1 VEGTGERTT
10 EPRTSYSVVRA
21 QQDLRH
27 GETSIG
33 LIATGVN
40 RALDEWTTPF
50 LRSDAYAAGANARH
64 RWDGGRYE
72 LSASLTGSAMH
83 GSPEAMLR
91 TQTNPVHLYQRPDAG
106 LPLDSS
112 RTVLN
117 GDAEEVIFGKT
128 GGRLFRFQT
137 SWQRQSPGFDVN
149 DLGYLRR
156 ANLQSFNNWAAF
168 TFRDPNQVYRQ
179 LQGNFNAWGYWT
191 SAGLPTERALNTNW
205 HMNLQNNT
213 WVNAGITLGQLGG
226 VYCDNCARGGP
237 AFRTSPVTNVNL
249 SWQGDDRGNVVPSLF
264 TSLTRGDEGRSRTID
279 VSPEI
284 QFLPLPQLQLDLSV
298 EWNQNHDDGQWL
310 GNFTDEAGV
319 THYTFA
325 RLEQETQAVGVR
337 VSYAMTTTL
346 SFQLYAAPFV
356 SRGKYTNPRELSATP
371 RAEAYDD
378 RYAPYIPPSGT
389 FMGFDVLQLRSN
401 SVLRWEFRPGSTL
414 FAVWSHGRDGFD
426 GQYLDRPWREEYDG
440 LFALHPIN
448 TVLVKVAYLLE

>member
-1 VEGTGERTT
+1 VT
-10 EPRTSYSVVRA
+10 
-21 QQDLRH
+21 
-27 GETSIG
+27 
-33 LIATGVN
+33 
-40 RALDEWTTPF
+40 
-50 LRSDAYAAGANARH
+50 
-64 RWDGGRYE
+64 
-72 LSASLTGSAMH
+72 
-83 GSPEAMLR
+83 
-91 TQTNPVHLYQRPDAG
+91 
-106 LPLDSS
+106 
-112 RTVLN
+112 
-117 GDAEEVIFGKT
+117 
-128 GGRLFRFQT
+128 
-137 SWQRQSPGFDVN
+137 
-149 DLGYLRR
+149 
-156 ANLQSFNNWAAF
+156 F
-168 TFRDPNQVYRQ
+168 TFRDPNHVYRQ
-179 LQGNFNAWGYWT
+179 MQGNFNAWGYWT

-205 HMNLQNNT
+205 HVNLQNNT
-213 WVNAGITLGQLGG
+213 WLNAGVTLGQLGG

-264 TSLTRGDEGRSRTID
+264 TSFMRGDEGRSRTID
-279 VSPEI
+279 VSPEV
-284 QFLPLPQLQLDLSV
+284 QFLPLPQLQLDLSA
-298 EWNQNHDDGQWL
+298 EWNRNHDDGQWL
-310 GNFTDEAGV
+310 GNFTDANGV

-378 RYAPYIPPSGT
+378 RYAAYTPPTST
-389 FMGFDVLQLRSN
+389 SMGFDVLQLRSN

-448 TVLVKVAYLLE
+448 TVLVKVAYLLD